1 MFLPRMP
8 LECCGKDTMQLR
20 RKLGGSSSSTTT
32 TTRMRKRH
40 NEAEPAPPQR
50 KKKGGATTRVKVWVG
65 DRRTWGGGGR
75 EGGANQCDTGS
86 DGEGSV
92 FWGAWFGQSK
102 VLKIFPDLSVKKG
115 ITKFTKE
122 WGGEWIYLFVK
133 KIKNFWFR
141 VISNYKVYCVA
152 CPL

>member
-1 MFLPRMP
+1 MHTYLPRMP

-20 RKLGGSSSSTTT
+20 RKLGGSSSSTTTTT

-65 DRRTWGGGGR
+65 DGRKGGG
-75 EGGANQCDTGS
+75 EGADQCNSGS

-92 FWGAWFGQSK
+92 FWGAWFRQSEF
-102 VLKIFPDLSVKKG
+102 LKIFPDLSVKKG